1 MEQMTDFG
9 WFLVGLAVFV
19 VLAALLGLIKLASMA
34 TQWIEER
41 PERAARAA
49 EAINQAPGVS
59 RFVEARSYVLSS
71 EPPQP
76 SAIAPSGLQTDG
88 RQTDRPAERP
98 KPTDAEVLTL
108 FTVFKEAGY
117 NRDEARAILRPFGV
131 AVDNNLYS
139 QAKGVNIFPPGDP
152 TIEVGA
158 PEPLVAQPAGR

>member
-59 RFVEARSYVLSS
+59 RFVSARAHVLSS

-76 SAIAPSGLQTDG
+76 APKLVSGTGINPVSIPPAAPDRDIVAALAAIKTVDGYRFSANAIYGFVRG
-88 RQTDRPAERP
+88 NRN
-98 KPTDAEVLTL
+98 EVLAW
-108 FTVFKEAGY
+108 VREVRG
-117 NRDEARAILRPFGV
+117 DEDVYLGLPPDPHIQVPAYEPPPVSAR
-131 AVDNNLYS
+131 
-139 QAKGVNIFPPGDP
+139 
-152 TIEVGA
+152 
-158 PEPLVAQPAGR
+158 